1 MSKKKLILTIISLVV
16 NAFNFIAV
24 FLCMLLYFID
34 KGDGNMAVSGVR
46 AFKYFT
52 NDSNILM
59 ALTSIGII
67 VCDILMLLK
76 EREDIDQLALLL
88 KQVGTVAAT
97 VTFLTVMFFL
107 GPTQGYGIML
117 AGKNLYLHLI
127 CPVLAILS
135 YVFTEYTQNKKENM
149 FVYSVYGI
157 IPTFLYGIVY
167 LIMVVVVEDGWEDFY
182 GFNQG
187 GLWYVSVFVMLAAT
201 YVISL
206 GLTFLHNLAERK
218 KNS

>member
-1 MSKKKLILTIISLVV
+1 MNKKKLILTIISLVV
-16 NAFNFIAV
+16 NTFNFAAV
-24 FLCMLLYFID
+24 FICMLLYFID
-34 KGDGNMAVSGVR
+34 KGDGNMAVSGIR
-46 AFKYFT
+46 TFKYFT

-67 VCDILMLLK
+67 VCDILILLK
-76 EREDIDQLALLL
+76 KREDIDDIALSL
-88 KQVGTVAAT
+88 KQIGTVAAT

-135 YVFTEYTQNKKENM
+135 YIFTEFSNGKKRNV
-149 FVYSVYGI
+149 FIYSIYGI
-157 IPTFLYGIVY
+157 IPTLLYGFVY
-167 LIMVVVVEDGWEDFY
+167 LIMVVVVEEGWEDFY

-187 GLWYVSVFVMLAAT
+187 GLWYISVLTMLAAT
-201 YVISL
+201 YLISL
-206 GLTFLHNLAERK
+206 GLTFFHKLAERK
-218 KNS
+218 MNS

>member
-46 AFKYFT
+46 TFKYFT

-76 EREDIDQLALLL
+76 KREDIDQLALLL

-187 GLWYVSVFVMLAAT
+187 GLWYVSVFAMLAAT
-201 YVISL
+201 YLISL
-206 GLTFLHNLAERK
+206 GLTFLHKLAERK
-218 KNS
+218 MNS

>member
-1 MSKKKLILTIISLVV
+1 MSKKKLILTIISLVA
-16 NAFNFIAV
+16 NTFNFIAV

-46 AFKYFT
+46 TFKYFT

-218 KNS
+218 MNS

>member
-46 AFKYFT
+46 TFKYFT

-76 EREDIDQLALLL
+76 KREDIDQLALLL

-135 YVFTEYTQNKKENM
+135 YVFTEYTQYKKENM
-149 FVYSVYGI
+149 FIYSVYGI
-157 IPTFLYGIVY
+157 VPTFLYGIVY

-187 GLWYVSVFVMLAAT
+187 GLWYVSVFAMLAAT
-201 YVISL
+201 YLISL
-206 GLTFLHNLAERK
+206 GLTFLHKLAERK
-218 KNS
+218 MNS